1 MSDSPGR
8 VPVGVLTEP
17 VDVLTEPV
25 DVLTEIVRTENLVDP
40 HPFLAWVR
48 NHDPVHHSPSGVY
61 LVSRYADGHEV
72 LQNSTLFRNPEPDE
86 FFRLFPTAHQ
96 HRSQLLFLHTVIMN
110 NPPAHT
116 RLRRLIFRDFTA
128 GRIETLRGSVGEI
141 SDRLIAAV
149 VPPYRDG
156 QVVDL
161 NASISSQLPVHVF
174 GELLGIPE
182 DDRAELQTKMPL
194 VLVSMHPGATE
205 EQLLT
210 ADETD
215 ESIER
220 YFADLVSKRRRNP
233 QDDLLSAL
241 VTAHDNDPDML
252 SFDELMSMLWGLWA
266 GGWATTVAAINYGVL
281 TMLRHSDQVHWLR
294 AGPGEAQSFV
304 DELLRYEAPAAFS
317 AASRYPR
324 QDVRLSGVTVPEGAD
339 VRVLFNACN
348 RDPDM
353 FEEPD
358 RFDPSRPF
366 MHRTHLSFGHGLHYC
381 LGAAL
386 ARMELSVILPK
397 IDSSFPDL
405 TLAGQPAYRPA
416 LPVRTIDHLP
426 VAMDAA

>member
-1 MSDSPGR
+1 MPDSPGR
-8 VPVGVLTEP
+8 V
-17 VDVLTEPV
+17 PV

-40 HPFLAWVR
+40 YPFLAWVR

-61 LVSRYADGHEV
+61 LVSRYADGREV
-72 LQNSTLFRNPEPDE
+72 LQNSKLFRNPEPDE
-86 FFRLFPTAHQ
+86 IFRLFPAAHR
-96 HRSQLLFLHTVIMN
+96 HRSQLLLLHTIALN

-116 RLRRLIFRDFTA
+116 RLRRLVSRDFTA
-128 GRIETLRGSVGEI
+128 GRMEALRGRVGEI

-161 NASISSQLPVHVF
+161 GAAVASQLPLHVF
-174 GELLGIPE
+174 GELLGVPE
-182 DDRAELQTKMPL
+182 SDRVELQMKMPL
-194 VLVSMHPGATE
+194 VLAAMHPGATE

-210 ADETD
+210 ADEIN

-220 YFADLVSKRRRNP
+220 YFADLVVKRRHDP
-233 QDDLLSAL
+233 QDDLISAL
-241 VTAHDNDPDML
+241 VTARDDDPDIL

-266 GGWATTVAAINYGVL
+266 GGFATTVAAINYGVL
-281 TMLRHSDQVHWLR
+281 TMLRHADQVHWLR
-294 AGPGEAQSFV
+294 AGPAGAQSFV
-304 DELLRYEAPAAFS
+304 DELLRYEAPAATT
-317 AASRYPR
+317 AVSRYPR
-324 QDVRLSGVTVPEGAD
+324 RDVRLSGGTVPEGAD
-339 VRVLFNACN
+339 VRVLFTACN

-353 FEEPD
+353 FDEPD
-358 RFDPSRPF
+358 RFDPSRPA

-405 TLAGQPAYRPA
+405 TLAGEPTYRPA